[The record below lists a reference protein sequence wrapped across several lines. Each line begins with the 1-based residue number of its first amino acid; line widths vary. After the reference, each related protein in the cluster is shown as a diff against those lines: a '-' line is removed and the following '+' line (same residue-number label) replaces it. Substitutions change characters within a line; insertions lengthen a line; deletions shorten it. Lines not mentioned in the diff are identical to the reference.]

1 MPPNEWRA
9 HIWGIE
15 IITSM
20 HNKPKK
26 LYDLKSRS
34 KALEQSTKKKIFCV
48 KEGKEFQELLWI
60 LLPHR
65 QFRSSFSFLWQ
76 NIKRFRFAAKEPFL
90 SSSWSFALFVP
101 EKKFS
106 ALDAQTLNKRHRVST
121 KLAKTIHSEQVSA
134 KYNYRFTLWM
144 HRFVALSL

>member
-1 MPPNEWRA
+1 MEGTHLRNRNNNKHAQQAQKTLRFKEQ
-9 HIWGIE
+9 IE
-15 IITSM
+15 SAWTI
-20 HNKPKK
+20 N
-26 LYDLKSRS
+26 
-34 KALEQSTKKKIFCV
+34 KKKIFCV

-121 KLAKTIHSEQVSA
+121 KLAKTIHSEQVSV